1 MTIRIALIGF
11 GKIAADQHVPAI
23 AADPRFELVAVAS
36 QRGAGAAHAARIFT
50 DHREMLAAMP
60 EIDAVAICTPPGPR
74 TAIALDCLAAGKAV
88 MLEKPPAA
96 TLSELARIEA
106 AAAAPGA
113 VAFATW
119 HSRMAPAV
127 AAARV
132 ALAGAE
138 VTRLR
143 IEWFEDVRCW
153 HPGQDWVWQPGGFG
167 VFDPGINA
175 LSIATALLPGQLAV
189 RAATV
194 EIPAN
199 RAMPIA
205 AQLTLAGSDRT
216 AAFDW
221 RARADEH
228 WTIEIATA
236 AGRTVRLT
244 EGGAKLAID
253 GREVP
258 IPTDAPGEYPA
269 LYARFANL
277 IAAGESDMDAAPF
290 RLVADAFL
298 LAERRTVEPFH
309 W

>member
-23 AADPRFELVAVAS
+23 AGDPRFELVAVAS
-36 QRGAGAAHAARIFT
+36 QRGAGGAHAGRVFT
-50 DHREMLAAMP
+50 DHQAMLAAMP
-60 EIDAVAICTPPGPR
+60 EIDAVAICTPPEPR

-88 MLEKPPAA
+88 LLEKPPAA

-106 AAAAPGA
+106 AAAWPGA

-127 AAARV
+127 AAARA
-132 ALAGAE
+132 ALAGAA
-138 VTRLR
+138 VGRLR
-143 IEWFEDVRCW
+143 IEWFEDVRRW
-153 HPGQDWVWQPGGFG
+153 HPGQDWVWAPGGFG

-175 LSIATALLPGQLAV
+175 LSIATALVPDQLAL
-189 RAATV
+189 RAAV
-194 EIPAN
+194 LEVPAN

-205 AQLTLAGSDRT
+205 AQLTFAGADHS

-228 WTIEIATA
+228 WIIEIGTDD
-236 AGRTVRLT
+236 GRTLRLT
-244 EGGAKLAID
+244 EGGARLAID

-258 IPTDAPGEYPA
+258 IPADAPGEYPA
-269 LYARFANL
+269 LYTRFAEL
-277 IAAGESDMDAAPF
+277 VAAGRSDLDAAPF

-298 LAERRTVEPFH
+298 LGERRTVEAFD

>member
-36 QRGAGAAHAARIFT
+36 QRGAGGAHAPRLFA

-88 MLEKPPAA
+88 LLEKPPAA

-127 AAARV
+127 TAARA
-132 ALAGAE
+132 ALAGAGI
-138 VTRLR
+138 TRLR
-143 IEWFEDVRCW
+143 IEWFEDVRRW
-153 HPGQDWVWQPGGFG
+153 HPGQDWVWTPGGFG

-175 LSIATALLPGQLAV
+175 LSIATALLPDQLAV
-189 RAATV
+189 RACTIEV
-194 EIPAN
+194 PAN

-205 AQLTLAGSDRT
+205 AQLIFAGDDMT

-221 RARADEH
+221 RAREGEH
-228 WTIEIATA
+228 WIIEIGTDD
-236 AGRTVRLT
+236 GRTVRLT
-244 EGGAKLAID
+244 DGGAKLAID
-253 GREVP
+253 GRDVP
-258 IPTDAPGEYPA
+258 IPADAPGEYPA
-269 LYARFANL
+269 LYARFAEL
-277 IAAGESDMDAAPF
+277 IMARASDLDAAPF

-298 LAERRTVEPFH
+298 LAERRTVEAFD